1 MGRAPRSA
9 GGVLPAHAGCAPCSA
24 AESLDSSTEQ
34 TAPEV
39 TTTTTVV
46 ADPSTGQDGT
56 ASTPEETAPPSTEA
70 APASD
75 QATSVT
81 PIQLLTGPPSNTGT
95 TDGAAPIVISRRSD
109 QKAAQTA
116 AGPVVNSNILSSA
129 LPSADSVST
138 SESSNGTPA
147 ADADLTSAV
156 ANLVGSAA
164 DASGVTHSTVRAS
177 LPDSADRIAAAE
189 LLAGNESNGSSS
201 SGVTFT
207 RDGRCRTIANG
218 DLTNVLVIVIG
229 RDCNAK
235 GHSQAPANQ
244 ARRARSS
251 RSAATSAH
259 PPPEGP
265 AATPRRPASQSAATP
280 TAPRLV
286 APEGHRQ
293 SDLCVSIGKAG
304 YANGIAMGGDHQGG
318 TAGSANN
325 LVLAL
330 GGGDGTGTAIGGTSG
345 GMRKV
350 QSVGDGGSAN
360 AAGSPT
366 AASTGSGSAGL
377 AASSDNNGSTG
388 GASSNT
394 GTSPSAGTGSSSGTG
409 NGGNGTTG
417 TDHFQLGHPGS
428 DQR

>member
-1 MGRAPRSA
+1 M
-9 GGVLPAHAGCAPCSA
+9 
-24 AESLDSSTEQ
+24 
-34 TAPEV
+34 
-39 TTTTTVV
+39 
-46 ADPSTGQDGT
+46 ADASTGQDGT

-116 AGPVVNSNILSSA
+116 AGPVVDSNILSSA

-147 ADADLTSAV
+147 ADADITSAI

-218 DLTNVLVIVIG
+218 DLTNVLMIVIG

-244 ARRARSS
+244 SS
-251 RSAATSAH
+251 SSTVIAVGGNVSASSTGGSRGDAKTTGIAIGGNADCSAVG
-259 PPPEGP
+259 GP
-265 AATPRRPASQSAATP
+265 GGGNAD
-280 TAPRLV
+280 
-286 APEGHRQ
+286 
-293 SDLCVSIGKAG
+293 DLCVSIGKAR

-325 LVLAL
+325 LVLAI
-330 GGGDGTGTAIGGTSG
+330 GGGDGTGTAVGGTSRGFGRSNG
-345 GMRKV
+345 GN
-350 QSVGDGGSAN
+350 GGSAN

-366 AASTGSGSAGL
+366 A
-377 AASSDNNGSTG
+377 
-388 GASSNT
+388 
-394 GTSPSAGTGSSSGTG
+394 GSSGVG
-409 NGGNGTTG
+409 ERGLRR
-417 TDHFQLGHPGS
+417 Q
-428 DQR
+428 Q